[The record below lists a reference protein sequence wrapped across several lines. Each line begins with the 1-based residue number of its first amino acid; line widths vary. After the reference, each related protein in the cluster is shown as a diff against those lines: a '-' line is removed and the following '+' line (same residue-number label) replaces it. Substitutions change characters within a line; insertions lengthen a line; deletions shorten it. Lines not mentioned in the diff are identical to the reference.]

1 MHKTIRAG
9 FVSGSMFTVD
19 PQGKYRLRKHDYR
32 SLVQWMELFDSVVL
46 YFTEVPFD
54 RNKETWE
61 IITDPRV
68 SFISIC
74 NHDDSIR
81 KKWRS
86 IRLAA
91 KNASAV
97 CDIFY
102 YRLPSYEPMFF
113 HFFRNRHIPY
123 FVELHGD
130 HETATLTSPQFWFKK
145 YPLAKFVAYY
155 TKKMCAHAAFVYT
168 IGEALMKK
176 YVPDAVPQHIT
187 TNHLTSKYEY
197 PKQLPY
203 RDASKPFSILFVG
216 AIQERKGLLHLFK
229 VLHRL
234 RTEDV
239 HFRML
244 VVGEGEQKKKL
255 ESFANENG
263 FRDRVV
269 FYGQVPHG
277 PELYSIYQQAD
288 LFVLPSVSAEGVPR
302 VTHEAMIFGCPV
314 IATDI
319 GSVKWQLSG
328 GAGILVEP
336 GDEDALYCAIKRVME
351 DKNTRYELIVKG
363 FEKSKL
369 YSWEAQKEGN
379 NAFAIKQMKQLFGE
393 NA

>member
-1 MHKTIRAG
+1 MHRIRAG

-19 PQGKYRLRKHDYR
+19 PQGQYRLRIHDYR
-32 SLVQWMELFDSVVL
+32 SLIQWMELFDSIVL
-46 YFTEVPFD
+46 YFTKVPFD
-54 RNKETWE
+54 RDKESWAIVTA
-61 IITDPRV
+61 PHV

-74 NHDDSIR
+74 NHDDPLR

-86 IRLAA
+86 IKSAA
-91 KNASAV
+91 KNASNV

-113 HFFRNRHIPY
+113 HLFRNYQIPY

-130 HETATLTSPQFWFKK
+130 HETAILTGSQFWIKK
-145 YPLAKFVAYY
+145 YPLAKLVAFY
-155 TKKMCAHAAFVYT
+155 TRKMCAHAAFAYT
-168 IGEALMKK
+168 IGEALMDK
-176 YVPDAVPQHIT
+176 YVPKAVPQHVT
-187 TNHLTSKYEY
+187 TNHLTSIDEY

-203 RDASKPFSILFVG
+203 KIARNPFTILFVG
-216 AIQERKGLLHLFK
+216 AVQERKGLLHLFK

-234 RTEDV
+234 SIEGIP
-239 HFRML
+239 FRML
-244 VVGEGEQKKKL
+244 VVGEGEQKKEL
-255 ESFANENG
+255 EDFANEKG
-263 FRDRVV
+263 FGDRVV

-393 NA
+393 NG